1 MRVGTWQGRPQRA
14 VWILLLALAWLLGPG
29 VASARAGEKPGAASA
44 RAGEKPGASRG
55 WAGEKWGPGWKA
67 LSTKERDKAQRKFE
81 IFERM
86 PPERRREIRE
96 NYREWSR
103 MPPSKRKE
111 IRRNYEAYRDLSPS
125 ERRRLGE
132 LFERRKAM
140 GSPGEDERR

>member
-1 MRVGTWQGRPQRA
+1 MRFGTWQGRRQRA
-14 VWILLLALAWLLGPG
+14 AWVLLLALALVLGP
-29 VASARAGEKPGAASA
+29 AAAPA

-55 WAGEKWGPGWKA
+55 RAGEKWGAGWKG

-140 GSPGEDERR
+140 GTPGEDKKR